1 MQNIKKDQVVKPI
14 VAAVT
19 LMFTGS
25 AWAVEEGGALPEL
38 QVETKKSTGYKA
50 EKSASQKFTAP
61 LIDTPKTVTV
71 ITEELIKDT
80 GSNTFKEALRTTPG
94 ITFGGGEGGIS
105 VGDRPF
111 IRGFDAFQSIYVDG
125 LRDMGTQQREVFA
138 IEQME
143 VIKGPSGAYDG
154 RGSAGGSINIVS
166 KQARAGNFTTGSVG
180 VGTDRYRRATFD
192 GNYMLGDDAAIR
204 LVGMHHGADTPGRD
218 DVEVKR
224 WGFMPSITLGLNGP
238 TSLTAS
244 WYHHE
249 TDDVPDWGIPIAQA
263 GATAIGGVAQNTP
276 TGRPVGSRDAWY
288 GVKGRDYQETTT
300 DIGTLAFKHAF
311 TDDVVLRNTTRY
323 GLTQNEYFATR
334 PNIYLSADGANAVTP
349 AGMVNRQNSRNRAI
363 ETTTLANLTDVSVA
377 FQTGAIKH
385 KLNAGI
391 EVSREENDISSFSGG
406 VLAVADRVTP
416 LGDPNPDVGYSAI
429 TRSNYPTSEGRT
441 VNRSAYVFDTLEL
454 TEQWLLNAG
463 IRYDSYRSEIQS
475 RNGATGVRGT
485 KFENDESFFNY
496 QLGVVYKLKPNASI
510 YASYATSS
518 SPVGLAMG
526 DFNYSGGAIDASTQN
541 LSPERTKSFE
551 IGTKWNVLEDLALTA
566 AVFHIKKNNAR
577 VQIAGGWANQGEV
590 ESQGLE
596 LGAAGKLTD
605 KWKVFAG
612 YTYIDAEQTKAGNL
626 SDNNVPGSPESK
638 GKQLYG
644 ISKHSASLWTT
655 YKILPNLTVGG
666 GAFYMD
672 KIYTNPAN
680 TAYTPTYVRWDAM
693 ASYKINEQFDLQL
706 NIQNLTD
713 KRYFDTTYFRHY
725 ATPAA
730 GRVGFLTLNFK
741 F

>member
-19 LMFTGS
+19 LMFTGA

-71 ITEELIKDT
+71 ITEALIKDT

-111 IRGFDAFQSIYVDG
+111 IRGFDAFQSMYVDG
-125 LRDMGTQQREVFA
+125 LRDLGSQQREVFA

-154 RGSAGGSINIVS
+154 RGSAGGSINIVT
-166 KQARAGNFTTGSVG
+166 KQAKAGNFTTGSVG
-180 VGTDRYRRATFD
+180 VGSDRYRRATFD

-218 DVEVKR
+218 NVDVKR

-249 TDDVPDWGIPIAQA
+249 TDDVPDWGIPFAQLGNA
-263 GATAIGGVAQNTP
+263 QGGTP
-276 TGRPVGSRDAWY
+276 FGTPVGSKDAWY
-288 GVKGRDYQETTT
+288 GVNGRDFQKTSA
-300 DIGTLAFKHAF
+300 DIGTLKLQHAF

-323 GLTQNEYFATR
+323 GLTKNEYFATR
-334 PNIYLSADGANAVTP
+334 PNIYLTGTP
-349 AGMVNRQNSRNRAI
+349 TTQAGMVDRSRINQRGM
-363 ETTTLANLTDVSVA
+363 ETTSLANLTDLSIA
-377 FQTGAIKH
+377 FNTGQIKH
-385 KLNAGI
+385 KVNAGI
-391 EVSREENDISSFSGG
+391 EISREETENRGYSGG
-406 VLAVADRVTP
+406 AITGGTSNTNTGLS
-416 LGDPNPDVGYSAI
+416 DPNPDVPYAAF
-429 TRSNYPTSEGRT
+429 TRNNYPSFEAQT
-441 VNRSAYVFDTLEL
+441 VTRSAYVFDSIDL
-454 TEQWLLNAG
+454 TDKWLLNAG
-463 IRYDSYRSEIQS
+463 VRYDSYRSEFQD
-475 RNGATGVRGT
+475 RNATSGVRGA
-485 KFENDESFFNY
+485 KFENDKSFFNY
-496 QLGVVYKLKPNASI
+496 QLGIVYKLQPNASV

-526 DFNYSGGAIDASTQN
+526 DYQYGGTGLDAGSQN
-541 LSPERTKSFE
+541 LSPERSKAFE
-551 IGTKWNVLEDLALTA
+551 IGTKWNVLEDLSLTA
-566 AVFHIKKNNAR
+566 AVFHIRKNNAR
-577 VQIAGGWANQGEV
+577 VAVPGGAFANLGEI
-590 ESQGLE
+590 ESKGIE
-596 LGAAGKLTD
+596 LGAAGKITD
-605 KWKVFAG
+605 KWQVFGG
-612 YTYIDAEQTKAGNL
+612 YTYLDAEQVKAGTQSDVNL
-626 SDNNVPGSPESK
+626 PGSIESQ
-638 GKQLYG
+638 GKQLHG
-644 ISKHSASLWTT
+644 IAKNSASLWTT
-655 YKILPNLTVGG
+655 YKVLPNLTVGG
-666 GAFYMD
+666 GAFYMS
-672 KIYTNPAN
+672 KIYANPAN
-680 TAYTPTYVRWDAM
+680 TAHVPSYVRWDAM
-693 ASYKINEQFDLQL
+693 ANYKINEKLDLQL

-725 ATPAA
+725 AIPAP
-730 GRVGFLTLNFK
+730 GRVGFVTLNFK

>member
-111 IRGFDAFQSIYVDG
+111 IRGFDAFQSMYVDG
-125 LRDMGTQQREVFA
+125 LRDIGSQQREVFA

-154 RGSAGGSINIVS
+154 RGSAGGSINIVT

-218 DVEVKR
+218 NVEVKR

-249 TDDVPDWGIPIAQA
+249 TDDVPDWGIPFAQL
-263 GATAIGGVAQNTP
+263 GNPVGTP
-276 TGRPVGSRDAWY
+276 FGTPVGSKDAWY
-288 GVKGRDYQETTT
+288 GVKGRDFQKTSA
-300 DIGTLAFKHAF
+300 DIGTLKLQHAF

-323 GLTQNEYFATR
+323 GLTKNEYFATR
-334 PNIYLSADGANAVTP
+334 PNIYLTGSVTP
-349 AGMVNRQNSRNRAI
+349 AGMVDRSRANQRGVQ
-363 ETTTLANLTDVSVA
+363 TTTLANLTDLSVA
-377 FQTGAIKH
+377 FHTGSIKH
-385 KLNAGI
+385 KLNAGV
-391 EVSREENDISSFSGG
+391 EFSREETEIKTFVGNNN
-406 VLAVADRVTP
+406 ATP
-416 LGDPNPDVGYSAI
+416 LVNNLTPISNPDPNVGF
-429 TRSNYPTSEGRT
+429 TGQQVWNNYPGTEGRT
-441 VNRSAYVFDTLEL
+441 VNKSIYVFDAIDL
-454 TEQWLLNAG
+454 TEKWLLNAG
-463 IRYDSYRSEIQS
+463 VRYDSYNSEIQS
-475 RNGATGVRGT
+475 RDVTSGVRSA
-485 KFENDESFFNY
+485 KFENDKGFFNY
-496 QLGVVYKLKPNASI
+496 QLGLVYKLQPNASV

-518 SPVGLAMG
+518 SPTGLAMG
-526 DFNYSGGAIDASTQN
+526 DFNYMGTQLNASTQN
-541 LSPERTKSFE
+541 LSPERTKAFE
-551 IGTKWNVLEDLALTA
+551 IGTKWNVFEDLSLTA
-566 AVFHIKKNNAR
+566 ALFHIKKENAR
-577 VQIAGGWANQGEV
+577 VPITNENTFANVGEV
-590 ESQGLE
+590 ESKGIE
-596 LGAAGKLTD
+596 LGMAGKITD
-605 KWKVFAG
+605 KWQVFGG
-612 YTYIDAEQTKAGNL
+612 YTYLDAEQTKAGPFSDTNL
-626 SDNNVPGSPESK
+626 PGAAESK
-638 GKQLYG
+638 GKQLNG
-644 ISKHSASLWTT
+644 IAKNSASLWTT
-655 YKILPNLTVGG
+655 YKLLPNLTIGG
-666 GAFYMD
+666 GAFYMS
-672 KIYTNPAN
+672 KIYANPAN
-680 TAYTPTYVRWDAM
+680 TAHVPSYVRWDAM
-693 ASYKINEQFDLQL
+693 ASYKINENLDLQL

-725 ATPAA
+725 AIPAP
-730 GRVGFLTLNFK
+730 GRVGFVTLNFK

>member
-19 LMFTGS
+19 LMFTGA

-71 ITEELIKDT
+71 ITEALIKDT

-94 ITFGGGEGGIS
+94 ITFGGGEGGVA

-111 IRGFDAFQSIYVDG
+111 IRGFDAFQSMYVDG
-125 LRDMGTQQREVFA
+125 LRDLGAQQREVFA

-154 RGSAGGSINIVS
+154 RGSAGGSINIVT
-166 KQARAGNFTTGSVG
+166 KQAKAGNFTTGSVG
-180 VGTDRYRRATFD
+180 VGSDRYRRATFD

-218 DVEVKR
+218 NVDVKR

-249 TDDVPDWGIPIAQA
+249 TDDVPDWGLPYRQLANND
-263 GATAIGGVAQNTP
+263 GGTP
-276 TGRPVGSRDAWY
+276 FGRPVGKKDAWY
-288 GVKGRDYQETTT
+288 GVNGRDFHETSA
-300 DIGTLAFKHAF
+300 DIGNLAFKHSF
-311 TDDVVLRNTTRY
+311 SDDVVLRNTTRY
-323 GLTQNEYFATR
+323 SLTSNKYVLSR
-334 PNIYLSADGANAVTP
+334 PNVYISGGTITP
-349 AGMVNRQNSRNRAI
+349 EGMVNRSQFVSRGMQ
-363 ETTTLANLTDVSVA
+363 TTALANLTDISVV
-377 FQTGAIKH
+377 FDTGYIKH
-385 KLNAGI
+385 NLNAGI
-391 EVSREENDISSFSGG
+391 EISREESENRSY
-406 VLAVADRVTP
+406 ADGN
-416 LGDPNPDVGYSAI
+416 LGANGTTDMNNPNPDVSYATV
-429 TRSNYPTSEGRT
+429 TRNNFPGFEGRT
-441 VNRSAYVFDTLEL
+441 VNKSAYVFDSMEL
-454 TEQWLLNAG
+454 TEKWLLNAG
-463 IRYDSYRSEIQS
+463 VRYDRYRSEIQN
-475 RNGATGVRGT
+475 RDVGTGVKT
-485 KFENDESFFNY
+485 TDFENDEGFFNY
-496 QLGVVYKLKPNASI
+496 QLGIVYKVQPNASV

-526 DFNYSGGAIDASTQN
+526 DYNYGGTQLIAGTQD
-541 LSPERTKSFE
+541 LSPERSKSFE
-551 IGTKWNVLEDLALTA
+551 VGTKWNVLEDLSLSA
-566 AVFHIKKNNAR
+566 AIFHIRKNNAR
-577 VQIAGGWANQGEV
+577 AVVPGGNYSNLGEV
-590 ESQGLE
+590 ESKGIE
-596 LGAAGKLTD
+596 LGIAGKVTD
-605 KWKVFAG
+605 KWQVFGG
-612 YTYIDAEQTKAGNL
+612 YTYLDAEQTKAGTVPDVNT
-626 SDNNVPGSPESK
+626 PGSLESQ
-638 GKQLYG
+638 GKQLHG
-644 ISKHSASLWTT
+644 IAKNSASLWTT
-655 YKILPNLTVGG
+655 YKVLPNLTLGG

-672 KIYTNPAN
+672 KVYANPAN
-680 TAYTPTYVRWDAM
+680 TAYVPSYVRWDAM
-693 ASYKINEQFDLQL
+693 ASYKINENFDLQL

-725 ATPAA
+725 AVVAP
-730 GRVGFLTLNFK
+730 GRVGFVTLNFK